1 MREAKPQDLCHFVTF
16 RIKRRV
22 VYSDGAIFC
31 ILPGCVN
38 RDRGATHDR
47 SDPYKICRMVQSSI
61 ANQPAPIHQPFP
73 LTNYQ
78 RGNPVP
84 DQNFDVIIIGGGMA
98 GLTAGIYAARHGL
111 STAIVEQMM
120 AGAQI
125 INLERIENFP
135 GFPQGIAGYELGP
148 ATQEQAMNAGVEVL
162 MDTVASVS
170 ADGDYLRVSG
180 EGGDFYLGK
189 AVIMAAGSTLRTLG
203 IPGEEEFL
211 GRGVSHCASCDGPL
225 YMGQTVAVVGGGDS
239 AADEALTL
247 TDYTERVLLFHRGDE
262 LDAQQVLQDRIAAES
277 KIEVRY
283 NSEVVEVVG
292 EDTVTGVRVR
302 SADGENVEPVAG
314 LFIYVGLEPNSS
326 PVSDLVP
333 LDNAG
338 HIPVGLSMDTPQPGL
353 FAAGDIR
360 QQSAAQLVASA
371 GDGAT
376 AAIAAHRYIRS
387 REW

>member
-1 MREAKPQDLCHFVTF
+1 M
-16 RIKRRV
+16 
-22 VYSDGAIFC
+22 
-31 ILPGCVN
+31 
-38 RDRGATHDR
+38 
-47 SDPYKICRMVQSSI
+47 
-61 ANQPAPIHQPFP
+61 
-73 LTNYQ
+73 
-78 RGNPVP
+78 P

-98 GLTAGIYAARHGL
+98 GLTAGIYSARHGL

-162 MDTVASVS
+162 MDTVESVS
-170 ADGDYLRVSG
+170 AEGDFLRVAG
-180 EGGDFYLGK
+180 EGGGSYLGK

-211 GRGVSHCASCDGPL
+211 GRG
-225 YMGQTVAVVGGGDS
+225 DS

-247 TDYTERVLLFHRGDE
+247 TEYTDRVILFHRGDD
-262 LDAQQVLQDRIAAES
+262 LDAQQVLRDRITAEP
-277 KIEVRY
+277 KIEVRF

-302 SADGENVEPVAG
+302 GADGENVEPVSG
-314 LFIYVGLEPNSS
+314 LFVYVGLEPNSS
-326 PVSDLVP
+326 PVSELVP

-387 REW
+387 RQW

>member
-1 MREAKPQDLCHFVTF
+1 M
-16 RIKRRV
+16 
-22 VYSDGAIFC
+22 
-31 ILPGCVN
+31 
-38 RDRGATHDR
+38 
-47 SDPYKICRMVQSSI
+47 
-61 ANQPAPIHQPFP
+61 
-73 LTNYQ
+73 
-78 RGNPVP
+78 P
-84 DQNFDVIIIGGGMA
+84 DQEFDVLIIGGGMA
-98 GLTAGIYAARHGL
+98 GLTAGIYASRYGL
-111 STAIVEQMM
+111 NTAIVEQMM

-125 INLERIENFP
+125 INLEKIENFP

-162 MDTVASVS
+162 MDTVTGISV
-170 ADGDYLRVSG
+170 DGDYLRVTG
-180 EGGDFYLGK
+180 DMGGSYLGK
-189 AVIMAAGSTLRTLG
+189 AVIMAAGSSLRSLG
-203 IPGEEEFL
+203 IPGEEEFE
-211 GRGVSHCASCDGPL
+211 GRGVSHCATCDGPL

-247 TDYTERVLLFHRGDE
+247 TDYTERVILFVRGDS
-262 LDAQQVLQDRIAAES
+262 LDAQQVLRDRIAANP

-283 NSEVVEVVG
+283 GAEVAEIVG

-302 SADGENVEPVAG
+302 TADGETVEPLNG
-314 LFIYVGLEPNSS
+314 LFIYVGLDPNSTA
-326 PVSDLVP
+326 VADLVP

-376 AAIAAHRYIRS
+376 AAIAAYRYINAK
-387 REW
+387 EW

>member
-1 MREAKPQDLCHFVTF
+1 M
-16 RIKRRV
+16 
-22 VYSDGAIFC
+22 
-31 ILPGCVN
+31 
-38 RDRGATHDR
+38 
-47 SDPYKICRMVQSSI
+47 
-61 ANQPAPIHQPFP
+61 
-73 LTNYQ
+73 
-78 RGNPVP
+78 P
-84 DQNFDVIIIGGGMA
+84 DQNYDVIIIGGGMA

-125 INLERIENFP
+125 INLERIENYP

-162 MDTVASVS
+162 MDTAVGVA
-170 ADGDYLRVSG
+170 ADGDYLRVTG
-180 EGGDFYLGK
+180 DGGGSYVGK
-189 AVIMAAGSTLRTLG
+189 AVIMAAGSSLRTLG
-203 IPGEEEFL
+203 IPGEEEFF
-211 GRGVSHCASCDGPL
+211 GRGVSHCATCDGPL

-247 TDYTERVLLFHRGDE
+247 TEYTERVILFHRGE
-262 LDAQQVLQDRIAAES
+262 SLDAQQVLQDRIAAES

-283 NSEVVEVVG
+283 NAEVVEVVG
-292 EDTVTGVRVR
+292 EETVTGVRVR
-302 SADGENVEPVAG
+302 EPEGETVEPVGG
-314 LFIYVGLEPNSS
+314 LFVYVGLEPNSAS
-326 PVSDLVP
+326 VADLVP

-338 HIPVGLSMDTPQPGL
+338 HIPVGLAMNTPQPGL

-376 AAIAAHRYIRS
+376 AAIAAFRYIRS
-387 REW
+387 KDW